1 MNAPRAGSGAP
12 VATAERPSPDEA
24 TRARLAAIVTSC
36 PDPIIGETLDGIITD
51 WNPAA
56 ERVYGYSAAEAI
68 GQHLALLSPPDR
80 GDEIATLLD
89 RVRRGATIEA
99 FESVRRAKD
108 GRLVDVSLT
117 VFPIWNDRG
126 QLIGA
131 SATTRDISD
140 RKAAEAALA
149 AAHQQTRDVLARISD
164 GFVALDGEWRFTYVN
179 EVAER
184 LLQRPRAEL
193 LGENIWQV
201 LSDAVETPLYAACLQ
216 AAADGRAASVE
227 FAYPALDAW
236 FGARIDPS
244 PAGLTIFF
252 RDITAKRLLT
262 QELHASEARFQT
274 LVEQLPGVVYRQAAD
289 EQDTP
294 LYCSPYIETLLGI
307 HPREVVGPP
316 PRYWLDDV
324 HPDDQPW
331 VDDLNCRTMAAGE
344 EFRAEYRMRRRDGSY
359 VWVRDNCVPIYDA
372 NGAIVAWQGI
382 LLDISDRI
390 AAEEARARLAAII
403 EGAEDAI
410 VGRTLDGTITS
421 WNGGAER
428 LYGIPAEAMIG
439 QQFTLLLPEEDR
451 PDGPLP
457 EEEFGTEPI
466 RFEARRRRSDGTV
479 IDVALSLSPIYDR
492 RGVVV
497 GVSTITRDI
506 TDRKRAEAE
515 LQAAL
520 EGAEAATEAKSR
532 FLAILSHE
540 LRTPLQAVLGYADFL
555 LNASASPLA
564 TEQRE
569 DIGYIYNGATR
580 MVTLIEQMLDL
591 SRMEAGGLTLH
602 INPLDLGETIEHVR
616 QDIAPQADGKGL
628 ALEISIAP
636 DLPPVS
642 GDANRLRQILLN
654 LAGNAVKFT
663 ERGSVRISA
672 RPAADGGVDLAVRDT
687 GIGIEPDAVGRIFEE
702 FQQVDN
708 PLTRHYGGAGLGLAI
723 SQRLAEQ
730 MGGEIRVTSQP
741 SSGSTFTLH
750 LPNGGDRVMGL

>member
-1 MNAPRAGSGAP
+1 LGIPQSIPGGR
-12 VATAERPSPDEA
+12 VATAEPASQDEV

-36 PDPIIGETLDGIITD
+36 PDPIIGETLDGLITD

-68 GQHLALLSPPDR
+68 GQPLALLSPPDR

-89 RVRRGATIEA
+89 RVRRGVTIEG
-99 FESVRRAKD
+99 FETVRRAKD

-117 VFPIWNDRG
+117 IFPVWNDRG

-149 AAHQQTRDVLARISD
+149 VAHQQTRDVLARISD
-164 GFVALDGEWRFTYVN
+164 GFVALDREWRFTYVN

-193 LGENIWQV
+193 LGENIWRV
-201 LSDAVETPLYAACLQ
+201 LSAAVETPFYAACCQ
-216 AAADGRAASVE
+216 AVADGRAKSIE
-227 FAYPALDAW
+227 FSYPALASW

-244 PAGLTIFF
+244 PAGLAIFF
-252 RDITAKRLLT
+252 RDITANRRLT
-262 QELHASEARFQT
+262 QELRASEVRHRA
-274 LVEQLPGVVYRQAAD
+274 LIEQLPGVVYLLAAD
-289 EQDTP
+289 AQETP
-294 LYCSPYIETLLGI
+294 LYYSPYISTLSGFTAEELLE
-307 HPREVVGPP
+307 RV
-316 PRYWLDDV
+316 RDV
-324 HPDDQPW
+324 HWLEFVHPEDRAR
-331 VDDLNCRTMAAGE
+331 VVELNRRTLDTGHH
-344 EFRAEYRMRRRDGSY
+344 FRAEYRMLRGDGSY
-359 VWVRDNCVPIYDA
+359 VWVRDDCGPFYDED
-372 NGAIVAWQGI
+372 GTIVAWQGI
-382 LLDISDRI
+382 LLDITDRVE
-390 AAEEARARLAAII
+390 AEEAQARLAAII

-410 VGRTLDGTITS
+410 VSRTLDGTITS

-428 LYGIPAEAMIG
+428 LYGIPAEAMLG
-439 QQFTLLLPEEDR
+439 QPFTLLLSEDDR
-451 PDGPLP
+451 PAGPLP
-457 EEEFGTEPI
+457 EEVFGNEPI

-492 RGVVV
+492 SGSVV
-497 GVSTITRDI
+497 GVSSITRDI
-506 TDRKRAEAE
+506 TDRKRAEEE

-532 FLAILSHE
+532 FLAMLSHE

-602 INPLDLGETIEHVR
+602 ITPLDLGEIIEQVR
-616 QDIAPQADGKGL
+616 QDVAPQAEGKGL
-628 ALEISIAP
+628 AIEISSAP
-636 DLPPVS
+636 HLPPVS
-642 GDANRLRQILLN
+642 NDANRLRQILLN

-663 ERGSVRISA
+663 EHGSVRISA
-672 RPAADGGVDLAVRDT
+672 LPAADGGVDLAVRDT
-687 GIGIEPDAVGRIFEE
+687 GIGIEPDALGRIFEE
-702 FQQVDN
+702 FQQVDS
-708 PLTRHYGGAGLGLAI
+708 PLTRRYGGAGLGLAI

-730 MGGEIRVTSQP
+730 IGGEIRVTSQP

-750 LPNGGDRVMGL
+750 LPGDGG